1 MCTYGELS
9 FLPLIDSELSF
20 LPLIEVS
27 GEKKE
32 RGRNQDGT
40 LKFIFKKVKS
50 YRLCFSV
57 DSHNKNITT

>member
-1 MCTYGELS
+1 MCTYGKLS

-32 RGRNQDGT
+32 RE
-40 LKFIFKKVKS
+40 KS
-50 YRLCFSV
+50 GWDPQVYF
-57 DSHNKNITT
+57 